1 MHHCFACCCDRK
13 KNATTD
19 NIKMLLTLRLTL
31 ISAMLKC
38 EKEVNLGIDEIQS
51 IESRRLHFAKK
62 LMSLLNISSEPV
74 FSVSNTGLVIIVSV
88 PAWIISF
95 ISLTT

>member
-1 MHHCFACCCDRK
+1 MHHCFVCCCDRK
-13 KNATTD
+13 KNATND

-62 LMSLLNISSEPV
+62 RMSLLNISGEPL
-74 FSVSNTGLVIIVSV
+74 FSVNNTGLVIMSRFL
-88 PAWIISF
+88 PGLSHLF
-95 ISLTT
+95 L